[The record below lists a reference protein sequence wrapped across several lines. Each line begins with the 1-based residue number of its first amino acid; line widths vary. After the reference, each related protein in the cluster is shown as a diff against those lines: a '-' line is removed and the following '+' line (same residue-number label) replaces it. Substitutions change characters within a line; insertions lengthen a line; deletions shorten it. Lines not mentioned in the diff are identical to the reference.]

1 MIATLLLFS
10 GDVLGDGAEVL
21 GDTLAERRQC
31 LRGDGAVM
39 LCLPGRASLRCG
51 VDADHLYKPRL
62 LLRCR

>member
-39 LCLPGRASLRCG
+39 LCLPG
-51 VDADHLYKPRL
+51 DAPPAVR
-62 LLRCR
+62 RGRRPSI